1 MDANSSDT
9 LRSSPRWSTPFALGP
24 VTLRNRVVKAA
35 SFEGRCKANLVTDAL
50 IEFHRELAAGGVG
63 MTTLAFCAVSPEAR
77 GAPGELILT
86 PAASEG
92 LARLAE
98 AVHAEGAAVSAQI
111 GHAGAVAAGIGVR
124 AVSPSPIF
132 SPLAMQRTRGLAE
145 EEILKVIGDFAS
157 GARIVA
163 DAGYDAIELHFGH
176 GYLPSEFLSPK
187 LNKRTD
193 GWGGSLEG
201 RARFCR
207 EIAEAVRG
215 AVGDRLAVTAKLNM
229 DDGARGGLWLDES
242 VPIARLLEADGH
254 LDALQLTCGSSL
266 QNPMYLF
273 RGEVPLDEMSVAVP
287 KAFRPG
293 FRIGGGVFL
302 RKYPFEEAYLLPMAR
317 QFREALDMPLMLLGG
332 INRLDTIEAALA
344 EGFEMVAMARALLRQ
359 PDLLARFDKGDTN
372 EGLCVHCNKCMPS
385 IYTGTRCVLRD

>member
-1 MDANSSDT
+1 
-9 LRSSPRWSTPFALGP
+9 
-24 VTLRNRVVKAA
+24 
-35 SFEGRCKANLVTDAL
+35 
-50 IEFHRELAAGGVG
+50 
-63 MTTLAFCAVSPEAR
+63 
-77 GAPGELILT
+77 
-86 PAASEG
+86 
-92 LARLAE
+92 
-98 AVHAEGAAVSAQI
+98 
-111 GHAGAVAAGIGVR
+111 
-124 AVSPSPIF
+124 
-132 SPLAMQRTRGLAE
+132 MQRTRGLAE
-145 EEILKVIGDFAS
+145 EEIRRVIDDFAS

-207 EIAEAVRG
+207 EIAEAVRT
-215 AVGDRLAVTAKLNM
+215 AVDGRLAVTAKLNM

-242 VPIARLLEADGH
+242 VPIARLLESDGH
-254 LDALQLTCGSSL
+254 LDALELTCGSSL

-273 RGEVPLDEMSVAVP
+273 RGDVPLDEMSVAVP

-302 RKYPFEEAYLLPMAR
+302 KKYPFEEGYLLPMAR
-317 QFREALDMPLMLLGG
+317 QFREALDMPLILLGG

-344 EGFEMVAMARALLRQ
+344 EGFELVAMARALLRQ
-359 PDLLARFDKGDTN
+359 PDLLARFEKGEVH

-385 IYTGTRCVLRD
+385 IYSGTRCVLRD